1 MSSSHRRLVSSK
13 VSLSACATSFRGIYI
28 ACLSMSN
35 RAELIH
41 GLEAGL
47 VVFFGAS
54 SRQSAD
60 LNPMADVAG
69 ILNHVRLN
77 EFGSSLATGAE

>member
-1 MSSSHRRLVSSK
+1 
-13 VSLSACATSFRGIYI
+13 
-28 ACLSMSN
+28 MSN